1 VPYGTTHHAKGR
13 DERCVVQNSF
23 SQEKTKG
30 TRLRDVVKPKNI
42 DCKLESI
49 G

>member
-1 VPYGTTHHAKGR
+1 MVHTHHAKEEMK
-13 DERCVVQNSF
+13 DVVQNSF

-30 TRLRDVVKPKNI
+30 TRLCANVVKPKNI